1 MKGNIRLSQNMNRSF
16 LFLYLAYG
24 SWQFRK
30 EAVLSISSLLEKGPV
45 PGKILVFTDRP
56 REFDD
61 LPVETVLVT
70 KRQIRK
76 WRGPYG
82 YTHRVKIELVRN
94 VLEQYRTPIIFVDS
108 DSYWTNSPEHICRCI
123 EGGFPVMH
131 EKERALSQSFFPD
144 YLAVIK
150 RTAALEAEGLPSHV
164 PEKLWIYNS
173 GIIGLPGDM
182 DPDLLDQVARFCD
195 FLCRSAP
202 FRMEWV
208 EQVAFSYIFQSL
220 KLEIKTCTDDLCHYW
235 RDSFEF
241 SRQIK
246 DMSYD
251 ELKELGRDGDR
262 IQQLIQA
269 GKGCK
274 RSFGNQVLVRI
285 KRVGRSFRKRK
296 REFLVYM
303 EMFRLK
309 VFGK

>member
-1 MKGNIRLSQNMNRSF
+1 MNRSF
-16 LFLYLAYG
+16 LFVYLAYG
-24 SWQFRK
+24 GWQFRK
-30 EAVLSISSLLEKGPV
+30 EAVLSIFSLLEKGPV

-61 LPVETVLVT
+61 LPVETVPVT
-70 KRQIRK
+70 KQQIRK

-94 VLEQYRTPIIFVDS
+94 VLEKYRTPIIFVDS
-108 DSYWTNSPEHICRCI
+108 DSFWTNSPGHICRCI
-123 EGGFPVMH
+123 EDGFPVMH
-131 EKERALSQSFFPD
+131 EKENALSQSFFPN

-150 RTAALEAEGLPSHV
+150 RAAALEKEGLPSNV
-164 PEKLWIYNS
+164 PEKLWVYNS
-173 GIIGLPGDM
+173 GVIGLPGDLS
-182 DPDLLDQVARFCD
+182 PALLDQVARFCD

-220 KLEIKTCTDDLCHYW
+220 GFEIQTCPDDLCHYW

-246 DMSYD
+246 SFSP
-251 ELKELGRDGDR
+251 EALKELGRDEGR
-262 IQQLIQA
+262 VRQLIQA
-269 GKGCK
+269 GKDRK
-274 RSFGNQVLVRI
+274 RSFGNQVLVRT

-296 REFLVYM
+296 REFLVFM
-303 EMFRLK
+303 EMFKLK
-309 VFGK
+309 FFGKRD